1 MQLAEAQTIKY
12 KDTLDKLCR
21 AVFGATLEEAQTVS
35 ADNFTPSFNLISEVY
50 SLKMM
55 VEPFQEDRISDTVA
69 QLIVMDSRVQTALHD
84 YVKRCIEPDIK
95 QDLQDILDI
104 QSGAKLD
111 QDQIRDLCQYIES
124 AVHSTVH
131 RVIEGGEL
139 RVSFNNSNNYY

>member
-21 AVFGATLEEAQTVS
+21 AVFGVTLEEAQTVS
-35 ADNFTPSFNLISEVY
+35 TNCFTPSFNLMGEVY
-50 SLKMM
+50 NLKSMM
-55 VEPFQEDRISDTVA
+55 EPLQADRISDTIADLV
-69 QLIVMDSRVQTALHD
+69 VMNSRVQTALHD

-104 QSGAKLD
+104 QSGTKLD

-124 AVHSTVH
+124 MVNSTVH
-131 RVIEGGEL
+131 RVIEGGDL